1 MLCFARKTDDN
12 GSRILKKLGVY
23 LFGLVF
29 FDQKCQESAIYY
41 LAAHFMYIQS
51 LQEHRILRKSMEQN
65 SEYPLIP
72 SASSGIYFVKE
83 KAKNS
88 RLSEFYGIVAIKRNW
103 IKSVQVMVMHISPEM
118 KISKK

>member
-12 GSRILKKLGVY
+12 GSRILEKLGVY

-29 FDQKCQESAIYY
+29 FD

-88 RLSEFYGIVAIKRNW
+88 RLSEFYGIVAIKRN
-103 IKSVQVMVMHISPEM
+103 
-118 KISKK
+118 